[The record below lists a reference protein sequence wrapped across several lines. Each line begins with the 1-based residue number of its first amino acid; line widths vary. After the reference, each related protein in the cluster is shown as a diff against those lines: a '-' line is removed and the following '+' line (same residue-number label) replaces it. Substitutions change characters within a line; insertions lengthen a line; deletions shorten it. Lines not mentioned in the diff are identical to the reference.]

1 MTLMQALRQYIETN
15 NVRLEDLA
23 SRLDISTDTV
33 QKFLY
38 VDEDM
43 YLSEFEEVLG
53 VLNITIA
60 DLFAVPVIQAMEPMS
75 VDNTLGMIYE
85 TLSSEDKEVIKQIM
99 EALENMD
106 AVIKVPKRSAY
117 YN

>member
-1 MTLMQALRQYIETN
+1 MNLIQALRQYIESHN
-15 NVRLEDLA
+15 IKLDDLA
-23 SRLDISTDTV
+23 SRLDISLDTV

-38 VDEDM
+38 IDEDL
-43 YLSEFEEVLG
+43 YLSEFEEVLN
-53 VLNITIA
+53 VLNITYS
-60 DLFAVPVIQAMEPMS
+60 DLFAMASTNGLEPTT

-85 TLSSEDKEVIKQIM
+85 TLSTEDKEVIKQIM

-106 AVIKVPKRSAY
+106 AVIKVPRRSNY